1 MSATPWEVE
10 AVIAREKSKQSS
22 HAPRG
27 VCTLSFAAGDITGER
42 MTEEA
47 CKAAAQLTEAKAV
60 TWVEEAKSA
69 V

>member
-27 VCTLSFAAGDITGER
+27 VCTPSLPQATSRARG
-42 MTEEA
+42 EEA

-60 TWVEEAKSA
+60 TWIEEPKSTL
-69 V
+69 